1 MYKKLIIAVLIG
13 VLAWQPSVAQ
23 ELNARVTVLTSSVSS
38 SVDRKI
44 FVSLQSQLTNFL
56 NSRKWTNE
64 TYAPNERI
72 DCSFILNIQS
82 VLDQGIYKASL
93 TIQAARPVF
102 NSTYKAALIN
112 YQDVDIVFKYIE
124 FQPVEFNE
132 NRVQGT
138 EATVAN
144 LTAAFAFYAYTI
156 IGLDSDS
163 FSPKSGEIYFNKA
176 KNIVTNAPEGKSI
189 TGWRV
194 FDGVRNRYWLNEN
207 ITNSRYNIIHDVIYT
222 YYRAGLDKLYDNEK
236 EAISNV
242 TQALVQLNAFYKEN
256 QNTMILPFF
265 LQGKS
270 KEIIGV
276 FKNASP
282 AEKTKVIEIL
292 SEIDAVNAAKY
303 KQELQ

>member
-1 MYKKLIIAVLIG
+1 MVL
-13 VLAWQPSVAQ
+13 
-23 ELNARVTVLTSSVSS
+23 
-38 SVDRKI
+38 
-44 FVSLQSQLTNFL
+44 
-56 NSRKWTNE
+56 
-64 TYAPNERI
+64 
-72 DCSFILNIQS
+72 
-82 VLDQGIYKASL
+82 
-93 TIQAARPVF
+93 
-102 NSTYKAALIN
+102 
-112 YQDVDIVFKYIE
+112 
-124 FQPVEFNE
+124 
-132 NRVQGT
+132 GT